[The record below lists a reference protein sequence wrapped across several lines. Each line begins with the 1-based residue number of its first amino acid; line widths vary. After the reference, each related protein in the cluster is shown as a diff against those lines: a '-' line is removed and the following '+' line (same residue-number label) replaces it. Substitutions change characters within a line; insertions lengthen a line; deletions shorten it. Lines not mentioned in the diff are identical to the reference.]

1 MYQGDPGVLLPS
13 RRVREVMRLSG
24 EVREIAAAGGD
35 PALHTVEGLR
45 RLVGADA
52 GGLVLGEDPR
62 SSNLTRMIHGGLT
75 AGTLREIE
83 ELYMTRHAPTQ
94 DPAALAIRASGAAA
108 ALRRELVTDRAWY
121 GSAFVSDH
129 RRRWHIDD
137 SIYGVFP
144 HPTGVGGIGFF
155 RAWGSRPFDEVDRE
169 LASLFIAQSSNV
181 LFAAPGR
188 TPDSC
193 HPNPPLVRTLERVTM
208 DEFVA
213 SPVRRYVI
221 GGSFARLSTSPE
233 LFASILIGTPDGLEM
248 RELARG
254 YQAEVRRG
262 MPHVSLLHA
271 SRVQA
276 LSIGA
281 YESLDELWGDR
292 HATRDPL
299 VRRLAVVC
307 PPGMAGATLT
317 GYFRRAPRPFPTRMF
332 DALADALAWLGA
344 SGAESAI
351 ETIADELSAK
361 GTFSRALRAHLMA
374 APGATL
380 AQASRALGLSERSLQ
395 RRLKIAG
402 STFRHEVALAQ
413 VELAKTL
420 LSESEAKLTSIA
432 LEVGCSSSQ
441 HFSALFR
448 RIARTTPREWRARWR
463 GG

>member
-1 MYQGDPGVLLPS
+1 MH
-13 RRVREVMRLSG
+13 LSG
-24 EVREIAAAGGD
+24 ETREIATAGGD
-35 PALHTVEGLR
+35 PALHAVEGLR
-45 RLVGADA
+45 RLVGADG

-121 GSAFVSDH
+121 GSSFVSDH

-144 HPTGVGGIGFF
+144 HRTGVGGIGLF

-169 LASLFIAQSSNV
+169 LASLFIAQSSSM
-181 LFAAPGR
+181 LFAAPDQGLGSR
-188 TPDSC
+188 
-193 HPNPPLVRTLERVTM
+193 HPNPLLVGPLARVTM
-208 DEFVA
+208 DDFVA

-221 GGSFARLSTSPE
+221 GGTFARLSTSPE
-233 LFASILIGTPDGLEM
+233 LFASILIGTPDSLEM
-248 RELARG
+248 RELAHG
-254 YQAEVRRG
+254 YEAEVRRG
-262 MPHVSLLHA
+262 APHA
-271 SRVQA
+271 SLFDASRLQA

-281 YESLDELWGDR
+281 YEELDDVWGGR
-292 HATRDPL
+292 QATRDPL

-307 PPGMAGATLT
+307 PPGMAGATLS
-317 GYFRRAPRPFPTRMF
+317 GYFSRAPHNFPTRTF
-332 DALADALAWLGA
+332 DSVADALAWLGA
-344 SGAESAI
+344 GDARSAI
-351 ETIADELSAK
+351 EAIADEVSAK
-361 GTFSRALRAHLMA
+361 GTFCRALRAHLLA
-374 APGATL
+374 VPGATL

-413 VELAKTL
+413 VELAKNL
-420 LSESEAKLTSIA
+420 LSESDDKLTSIA
-432 LEVGCSSSQ
+432 LDVGCSSSQ

-448 RIARTTPREWRARWR
+448 RIARTTPREWRARSR